1 MSRPVAGGKD
11 SMSDQ
16 VYDPARAA
24 RLAVLLRALATRI
37 TQLRTDAEMLQAGP
51 ELLRMMGDA
60 RSELFHYEV
69 RATYDSPE
77 TAEHRRI
84 VREAGEQADALRF
97 DTEDDGDVPWRARE
111 V

>member
-1 MSRPVAGGKD
+1 
-11 SMSDQ
+11 MSDQ
-16 VYDPARAA
+16 VYDPIRAA

-37 TQLRTDAEMLQAGP
+37 TQLGTDAELLAAGP

-84 VREAGEQADALRF
+84 VAEAAERADALTF
-97 DTEDDGDVPWRARE
+97 DEEDDGDEPWRGR
-111 V
+111 